1 MIGLSDFC
9 IYIVKCIYRFLKY
22 TGLIVP
28 VIIVALIVSVQEG
41 YFNVTLSNL
50 NLVVKLD
57 FLLIYFSI
65 VAFLYILV
73 KNLIRTFID
82 FKLYVEYVKKY
93 INENDHK
100 L

>member
-28 VIIVALIVSVQEG
+28 VIIVALIVSVQGG